1 MFTRIDICNLE
12 SRDDGKRRERA
23 LGLVV
28 NQPGGPEKSAR
39 IAKLYSLTNII
50 PDFPSDSAASKAI
63 RGLKHGSQA
72 RGVLS
77 TFSPILIRTHILGLS
92 CHTFCMLQH
101 RILLTSYNCGKV
113 TYFQTYNNY
122 YSMKCSSLKLYLLK

>member
-1 MFTRIDICNLE
+1 MLTRMDICNLE

-23 LGLVV
+23 LGWVV

-77 TFSPILIRTHILGLS
+77 TFTSSHTHSHSRFVLSHILHATAS
-92 CHTFCMLQH
+92 HHVDKLQLWEGNLFPN
-101 RILLTSYNCGKV
+101 I
-113 TYFQTYNNY
+113 
-122 YSMKCSSLKLYLLK
+122 